1 MGMFTTEN
9 QDALA
14 DALRSFSK
22 VSAELYSPAYEAG
35 FLQSTLIQV
44 LKDLPKREQKALI
57 KDFNAV
63 TERLQKKLLDKSTV

>member
-1 MGMFTTEN
+1 MGMWTTEN

-14 DALRSFSK
+14 EALRSFSK
-22 VSAELYSPAYEAG
+22 ISAELYSPAYEAG

-44 LKDLPKREQKALI
+44 VKSLPKREQKQLV
-57 KDFNAV
+57 KDFVEV